1 MHNVHCTLAYL
12 LYVCDNGKMASSRY
26 AAYTTAFIETK
37 LTKKKMWKTVP
48 ASLFCVLMH
57 LNVADCRRM
66 QISSASRQINWPAL
80 QSVWLAAKYW
90 CASLLAYANYI
101 YKAHLPVHTG
111 IGFTRMIG
119 ASQRTWLTFIIIN
132 IRHRVRMECVY
143 TWAQVTHLNQ
153 I

>member
-1 MHNVHCTLAYL
+1 MCIAHWRTYYTFAIMAKWPVLA
-12 LYVCDNGKMASSRY
+12 MQHTRRHSSKRNSQ
-26 AAYTTAFIETK
+26 
-37 LTKKKMWKTVP
+37 KKKMWKTVP

-101 YKAHLPVHTG
+101 YKAHLPVHTV